1 MSGSRDSIL
10 SAIKAN
16 KPEEVA
22 LPEID
27 FGVLMSFGNLT
38 EQYCEILLKIG
49 GQFKLFN
56 SLDEIKHT
64 IEAEKN
70 GALVI
75 DTLNLSEEDRHN
87 LYSKTSKELEKLD
100 RVYIKGTV
108 GVAENGAIW
117 ISENALPHRILPFI
131 TQHLVLVLNVKDI
144 VPTLHHAYEKI
155 SFEDLGY
162 GAFIA
167 GPSKTADIEQSLVIG
182 AHGARSLM
190 VYLVQE

>member
-10 SAIKAN
+10 STIKAN
-16 KPEEVA
+16 KPEKVE

-27 FGVLMSFGNLT
+27 FGLLMSFENLT
-38 EQYCEILLKIG
+38 EQYCETLLKIG

-56 SLDEIKHT
+56 NLDEIKHT

-70 GALVI
+70 GAFVI
-75 DTLNLSEEDRHN
+75 DTFNLSEDDKRD
-87 LYSKTSKELEKLD
+87 LYHKTSKELEKLD
-100 RVYIKGTV
+100 RVYINGTV

-117 ISENALPHRILPFI
+117 INENALPHRILPFI

-144 VPTLHHAYEKI
+144 VPTMHHAYEKI
-155 SFEDLGY
+155 SFEHLGY